1 MGFPSAATPSNV
13 YFTPSPATSTFRTKL
28 FGAGPG
34 SYFDLS
40 RFNFQVPTSG
50 LLCACAANALTN
62 AKTVIAANFI
72 TRMFDPP
79 EARSFVVRL
88 ADFASFWIYL
98 GIPVELLPR
107 PYATSLHKSIFFL
120 HLTRNPR
127 ALYSRTMPLK

>member
-50 LLCACAANALTN
+50 LLCACAAYALTN

-88 ADFASFWIYL
+88 ADFASYL
-98 GIPVELLPR
+98 DLPGDSR
-107 PYATSLHKSIFFL
+107 GNCCRDHMPPASTSQYFSF
-120 HLTRNPR
+120 T
-127 ALYSRTMPLK
+127 